1 MHDLYFISGT
11 TNKDPEQL
19 RGVEYNDPNFYPD
32 FQKKIEWFKQTLI
45 ESNKINKGVV
55 FLRVY
60 DGEFHFLNKRV
71 VGNGP
76 RRHFTKPLTDNFVK
90 KFKEGCYKVDYISV
104 QLNINMLNQ
113 YDMLFPDR
121 KMDFPMD
128 IIYGLTANRWILD
141 TFKNKIALIGGGEKM
156 EVIKSL
162 MKYDE
167 YRKYIKNDYFL
178 DYISVP
184 ERFSCDNTDELIK
197 DIGQQISSSN
207 AEVFLFGIGIA
218 KMAIAYKFKEYKN
231 AIFIDIGCGMSAL
244 AGTCGTER
252 PYFGSWINYRLKNGD
267 DYSKVDPMDFNITQ
281 DNVKYIN

>member
-1 MHDLYFISGT
+1 MHELYFITGT
-11 TNKDPEQL
+11 TNKEPEQL
-19 RGVEYNDPNFYPD
+19 HGIEYNDPNFYPM
-32 FQKKIEWFKQTLI
+32 FQDKIEWFKQTLI
-45 ESNKINKGVV
+45 ECNNTNKGVV

-60 DGEFHFLNKRV
+60 DGEFHFLNKRA

-76 RRHFTKPLTDNFVK
+76 RRHFTKPLTNNFVK
-90 KFKEGCYKVDYISV
+90 KFKEGCYNVDYISV

-113 YDMLFPDR
+113 YNILFPDR

-141 TFKNKIALIGGGEKM
+141 TFKNKIALIGGSEKM
-156 EVIKSL
+156 EVIKKL
-162 MKYDE
+162 MKNEE
-167 YRKYIKNDYFL
+167 YRSYIKNDYFL

-244 AGTCGTER
+244 AGTCGTDR
-252 PYFGSWINYRLKNGD
+252 PYFGSWINYRLQNYDYKNI
-267 DYSKVDPMDFNITQ
+267 DPMDFNITQ
-281 DNVKYIN
+281 DNTKYIS